1 LAAFCPNGVSVMV
14 TVNELKMQDIMEDAS
29 LGREEKIEQLKAIEA
44 EVRDLERTASESS
57 MNPLDGWDTDLRE
70 VRLALEKLGAEQS
83 RKGAATL

>member
-1 LAAFCPNGVSVMV
+1 
-14 TVNELKMQDIMEDAS
+14 
-29 LGREEKIEQLKAIEA
+29 
-44 EVRDLERTASESS
+44 

>member
-1 LAAFCPNGVSVMV
+1 MV

-44 EVRDLERTASESS
+44 EVRDLERTASVSS
-57 MNPLDGWDTDLRE
+57 KNPLDGWDTDLRE

>member
-1 LAAFCPNGVSVMV
+1 MV